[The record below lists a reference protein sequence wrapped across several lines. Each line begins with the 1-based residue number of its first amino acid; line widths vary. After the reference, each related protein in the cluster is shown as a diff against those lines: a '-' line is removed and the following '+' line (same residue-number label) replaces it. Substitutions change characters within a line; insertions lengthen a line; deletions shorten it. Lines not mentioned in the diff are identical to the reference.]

1 MVIELKREHP
11 QSPEPIPVYLREI
24 GRVPLLSVQQESN
37 LPKRRT
43 VNHVRFR
50 AGALVWILLMASR
63 GAAQTQSPDV
73 AATELVRQTVA
84 HELAA
89 TDTGGQYMYRVHKET
104 PQSSETCVMVETR
117 DLLISR
123 LILQNGQP
131 LPPAQRQQEEERLR
145 SLLMNRAR
153 LVKLQT
159 EKRSGEARLHSVI
172 QVLPDAFLYRHA
184 GAEKDS
190 AGRELA
196 LVTFRPNPDF
206 RSRSTELRLLQGMEG
221 AMLIDSVAERFVRVE
236 GKLCRD
242 VDFGWGI
249 FGHVSRGGSFSLE
262 QQVVGHDQWAITTL
276 ALHYTNRRLLLI
288 TSRVDLVTK
297 ASDFRCMPDGLT
309 QQQALEL
316 LLDQDPMTAAVPV
329 LCKKS

>member
-1 MVIELKREHP
+1 VLAGVKENQPTTKVMAKRT
-11 QSPEPIPVYLREI
+11 
-24 GRVPLLSVQQESN
+24 
-37 LPKRRT
+37 T

-50 AGALVWILLMASR
+50 TGALVWLLLIASR
-63 GAAQTQSPDV
+63 GAAQTQSRDV

-89 TDTGGQYMYRVHKET
+89 TETGGQYMYRVLKET
-104 PQSSETCVMVETR
+104 PQSSETCIMVETR

-123 LILQNGQP
+123 LILKNGQP
-131 LPPAQRQQEEERLR
+131 LPPAQRQWEEERLH
-145 SLLMNRAR
+145 SLPTNRAR

-159 EKRSGEARLHSVI
+159 EKHSDEARVHRVM
-172 QVLPDAFLYRHA
+172 QVLPDAFLYQHA
-184 GAEKDS
+184 GAEKES

-206 RSRSTELRLLQGMEG
+206 RLRSTELRVLQGMEG

-236 GKLCRD
+236 AKLCRD

-249 FGHVSRGGSFSLE
+249 FDHISRGGSFWLE
-262 QQVVGHDQWAITTL
+262 QQAVWHDQWAITTL

-288 TSRVDLVTK
+288 TSRVDSVTK
-297 ASDFRCMPDGLT
+297 ASDFRRMPEDLT
-309 QQQALEL
+309 LQQALEL
-316 LLDQDPMTAAVPV
+316 LLDQDPMTAAVPRSG
-329 LCKKS
+329 KTP

>member
-1 MVIELKREHP
+1 MVIDLEREHTK
-11 QSPEPIPVYLREI
+11 STEPIQVYRWEI
-24 GRVPLLSVQQESN
+24 GRVPLLTLQRGSDLAN
-37 LPKRRT
+37 RRT

-50 AGALVWILLMASR
+50 AVALVWILLMASR
-63 GAAQTQSPDV
+63 GAAQTRSPDV

-89 TDTGGQYMYRVHKET
+89 TDTGGQYVYRVHKET
-104 PQSSETCVMVETR
+104 PQGSETCMMVETR
-117 DLLISR
+117 DLLIGR
-123 LILQNGQP
+123 LILQDGQP

-145 SLLMNRAR
+145 SLLANRAR

-159 EKRSGEARLHSVI
+159 EKRSDNARVRMVI
-172 QVLPDAFLYRHA
+172 QVLPDAFLYQHA

-206 RSRSTELRLLQGMEG
+206 RSRSTELRVLQGMEG

-242 VDFGWGI
+242 VDFGWGV
-249 FGHVSRGGSFSLE
+249 FGHISRGGGFSLE
-262 QQVVGHDQWAITTL
+262 QQVVGHDRWAITTL
-276 ALHYTNRRLLLI
+276 ALHYTRRRLLLI
-288 TSRVDLVTK
+288 SSRVDLVTK
-297 ASDFRCMPDGLT
+297 ASDFRCMPEDLT
-309 QQQALEL
+309 MQQALGL
-316 LLDQDPMTAAVPV
+316 LLDQDPMTAAMPV

>member
-1 MVIELKREHP
+1 
-11 QSPEPIPVYLREI
+11 
-24 GRVPLLSVQQESN
+24 
-37 LPKRRT
+37 
-43 VNHVRFR
+43 
-50 AGALVWILLMASR
+50 
-63 GAAQTQSPDV
+63 
-73 AATELVRQTVA
+73 
-84 HELAA
+84 
-89 TDTGGQYMYRVHKET
+89 MYRVHKET

-145 SLLMNRAR
+145 SLLTNRAR

-159 EKRSGEARLHSVI
+159 EKHSDEASLHSVI

-184 GAEKDS
+184 GAERDS

-206 RSRSTELRLLQGMEG
+206 RPRSTELRLLQGMEG
-221 AMLIDSVAERFVRVE
+221 AMLIDSVAERLVRVE
-236 GKLCRD
+236 AKLCRD

-249 FGHVSRGGSFSLE
+249 FDHISRGGSFLLE
-262 QQVVGHDQWAITTL
+262 QQAVWHDQWAITTL

-288 TSRVDLVTK
+288 TSRVDSVTK
-297 ASDFRCMPDGLT
+297 ASDFRRMPEDLT
-309 QQQALEL
+309 LQQALEL
-316 LLDQDPMTAAVPV
+316 LLDQDPMTAAVPGSG
-329 LCKKS
+329 KTP

>member
-1 MVIELKREHP
+1 MVIELERKHT
-11 QSPEPIPVYLREI
+11 QSAEPIAAYLREI
-24 GRVPLLSVQQESN
+24 GQVPMLTLPQESS
-37 LPKRRT
+37 LGKRAT
-43 VNHVRFR
+43 ANHVRFR

-73 AATELVRQTVA
+73 AARELVRQTVA

-89 TDTGGQYMYRVHKET
+89 TDTGGQYMYRVHEET
-104 PQSSETCVMVETR
+104 PQGSQTRVMVETR
-117 DLLISR
+117 DLEIGR

-131 LPPAQRQQEEERLR
+131 PPPAQRQQEEERLR
-145 SLLMNRAR
+145 SLLTNRAR

-159 EKRSGEARLHSVI
+159 DKHSDEARVHRLI
-172 QVLPDAFLYRHA
+172 QALPDAFLYQHA

-190 AGRELA
+190 VGRELA

-206 RSRSTELRLLQGMEG
+206 RSRSMELRVLQGMEG
-221 AMLIDSVAERFVRVE
+221 AMLIDSAAERFVRVE

-242 VDFGWGI
+242 VDFGWGV
-249 FGHVSRGGSFSLE
+249 FGHISRGGSFSLE
-262 QQVVGHDQWAITTL
+262 QRAVGHDQWAITTL
-276 ALHYTNRRLLLI
+276 ALHYTSRRLLLI
-288 TSRVDLVTK
+288 SSRVDSVTK
-297 ASDFRCMPDGLT
+297 ASDFRCMPDDLT
-309 QQQALEL
+309 LPQALGL

>member
-1 MVIELKREHP
+1 MVIDLEREHTRGT
-11 QSPEPIPVYLREI
+11 EPTQVCLWEI
-24 GRVPLLSVQQESN
+24 GRVPLLTLQRESD
-37 LPKRRT
+37 LAKRRT

-50 AGALVWILLMASR
+50 AVALVWILLVGSR

-89 TDTGGQYMYRVHKET
+89 TDTGGQYMYRVQKET

-131 LPPAQRQQEEERLR
+131 LPPTQKQQEEERLR
-145 SLLMNRAR
+145 SLLTNRAR

-159 EKRSGEARLHSVI
+159 EKHSDAARVHRVI
-172 QVLPDAFLYRHA
+172 QVLSEAFLYRYA
-184 GAEKDS
+184 GAERDGD
-190 AGRELA
+190 GRELA

-206 RSRSTELRLLQGMEG
+206 RSRSTELRVLQGMEG
-221 AMLIDSVAERFVRVE
+221 AMRIDSVAERFVRVE

-249 FGHVSRGGSFSLE
+249 FGHISRGGSFSLE
-262 QQVVGHDQWAITTL
+262 QQVVGHNQWAITTL

-288 TSRVDLVTK
+288 SSRVDWVTK
-297 ASDFRCMPDGLT
+297 ASDFRCMPEDLT
-309 QQQALEL
+309 MQQALEL
-316 LLDQDPMTAAVPV
+316 LLDQDPMTAAMPV